1 MPTCRLLT
9 CLQKRAALGK
19 LAKNV
24 QRPRN
29 HSIVLVGMERAKL
42 TDGSRSKAAQACADG
57 SATVGML
64 TSSIKNKIVR
74 SEAYTRLKKAKKV
87 CASVS

>member
-1 MPTCRLLT
+1 
-9 CLQKRAALGK
+9 
-19 LAKNV
+19 
-24 QRPRN
+24 
-29 HSIVLVGMERAKL
+29 MERAKL

-64 TSSIKNKIVR
+64 TSNIKNKIVR

-87 CASVS
+87 CTHVSKQCTLLKCEHASQPCISNCL